1 MYSTCQHLK
10 RGAVW
15 VYVLERRRAIEVWN
29 TIMGDPDPETARET
43 SATSLRALYGISKEQ
58 NAVMGSPD
66 GQTAEVQIA
75 SLFASSPPFP
85 ATELPDHLVSPI
97 DGGSMRSVSSSV
109 LSALRR
115 TSDDM
120 SRSQAHGGSSGGR
133 RTSNEG
139 MSTPSF
145 KARPI
150 PASHVTPTIA
160 PRTTRAANLRAGI
173 VPESPERTRGAR
185 AAPSKEKL
193 AQMFANVPGHKRSDT
208 IAVASTAP
216 PVVAPRM
223 TRAASLR
230 LGQTPV
236 TPPRPRPSADTGRE
250 KTFEGVPGHKRRE
263 SISVASTKAPTVT
276 PRLNKSAALRVQKEK
291 EKEATPPSSFNC
303 KCSSWSPLRS
313 VMVASSHL
321 YLFSSTL
328 DRAQMKSALHRER
341 QHRSRVHPRAASSP
355 LLVLPRLSQA
365 RHPRFA
371 QRPIRMVR
379 NSPPPPLRRQLP
391 RSLRNHALR
400 ACRRPSWRRA
410 KTGAQCFA
418 RPR

>member
-1 MYSTCQHLK
+1 
-10 RGAVW
+10 
-15 VYVLERRRAIEVWN
+15 
-29 TIMGDPDPETARET
+29 MGDPDLETARAT

-66 GQTAEVQIA
+66 GPTAEVQIA

-250 KTFEGVPGHKRRE
+250 KTFEGVL
-263 SISVASTKAPTVT
+263 I
-276 PRLNKSAALRVQKEK
+276 
-291 EKEATPPSSFNC
+291 
-303 KCSSWSPLRS
+303 
-313 VMVASSHL
+313 
-321 YLFSSTL
+321 
-328 DRAQMKSALHRER
+328 
-341 QHRSRVHPRAASSP
+341 
-355 LLVLPRLSQA
+355 
-365 RHPRFA
+365 
-371 QRPIRMVR
+371 
-379 NSPPPPLRRQLP
+379 PPLVCWKYGL
-391 RSLRNHALR
+391 
-400 ACRRPSWRRA
+400 
-410 KTGAQCFA
+410 K
-418 RPR
+418 